1 MGSLHVVFLKP
12 VFRGFSCFS
21 NRFKEPAVQ
30 ATVSK
35 DAVERLVMSV
45 LPRTS
50 RLDETYSD
58 APILDPSLDL
68 LRNELRPVVALHCRR
83 GAVKFNELFKN
94 TNHIDRSEMPRTLDL
109 KSPSSELVDDRE
121 ESERL
126 PIHCLIRDKVVAP
139 DVVRILGALWIDRA
153 CPGSTPL
160 DGLLWHSQALSATK

>member
-12 VFRGFSCFS
+12 VFRGISCFS

-68 LRNELRPVVALHCRR
+68 LRNELRSVVALERLVMSVR
-83 GAVKFNELFKN
+83 PQASGLDEKNADSLIFDPFLDLLRNELSGKPK
-94 TNHIDRSEMPRTLDL
+94 EPV
-109 KSPSSELVDDRE
+109 P
-121 ESERL
+121 
-126 PIHCLIRDKVVAP
+126 A
-139 DVVRILGALWIDRA
+139 G
-153 CPGSTPL
+153 
-160 DGLLWHSQALSATK
+160 